1 MADMKGIT
9 CCGDCIYYDW
19 KKKRCKRGASQDD
32 DPKGPFFADCPL
44 PSVEP
49 ERPKGRWEYGYNCGQ
64 YGVWCSE
71 CKTGF
76 AQSETYTVLAAKHKY
91 CPNCGA
97 DMRES
102 ESE

>member
-9 CCGDCIYYDW
+9 CCGDCFYYDW

-32 DPKGPFFADCPL
+32 DPKSSFFADCPL

-49 ERPKGRWEYGYNCGQ
+49 ERPKGRWIRKSNMI
-64 YGVWCSE
+64 WCSHCGDAPIDE
-71 CKTGF
+71 AYNWYPT
-76 AQSETYTVLAAKHKY
+76 ETPY

-97 DMRES
+97 DMRGES
-102 ESE
+102 DGNL